1 MRRSKYKHNIIYL
14 FLILVSISTALSY
27 IFDQVAIQL
36 ENKARDIDVLVFQ
49 KKTDLQDTMY
59 INNSL
64 LDIAKNISSTEK
76 NKNTLDQALV
86 KVVFLNAEN

>member
-49 KKTDLQDTMY
+49 KNLTYKILCT
-59 INNSL
+59 
-64 LDIAKNISSTEK
+64 
-76 NKNTLDQALV
+76 
-86 KVVFLNAEN
+86 